1 MAASG
6 TRCPHCLGL
15 GHLSIPGAVGEFSST
30 QDHTDCVWGRS
41 DSSRKIRMLFPV
53 KGGKRLGRQKQQMS
67 TPTAFQLTIHRRP
80 GASSIQRTEKEAD
93 FYRFNYLYFL
103 SEGLAQSLWVSFYTH
118 RLVTFTPYLQACS
131 ICWAHLPKAWSSAG
145 PGQIAQESLLCPP
158 VGAQARCLPWLFLLQ
173 LPEYE
178 WCCWSQKQGL
188 GRVLTDGHQSSKHC
202 FSETWLSSP
211 VLLSQMLAPWMFSGT
226 CGSWGGC

>member
-1 MAASG
+1 MAAGG

-103 SEGLAQSLWVSFYTH
+103 SEGLAQSLWVSFYT
-118 RLVTFTPYLQACS
+118 
-131 ICWAHLPKAWSSAG
+131 
-145 PGQIAQESLLCPP
+145 
-158 VGAQARCLPWLFLLQ
+158 
-173 LPEYE
+173 
-178 WCCWSQKQGL
+178 
-188 GRVLTDGHQSSKHC
+188 
-202 FSETWLSSP
+202 
-211 VLLSQMLAPWMFSGT
+211 
-226 CGSWGGC
+226 GG